1 MRRSTMLLI
10 FLVLITI
17 QSAASSDNTIDST
30 TNVEIRRGNYK
41 KFLTCVAVCGTL
53 KSTSRTV
60 RLMSGEEVDDW
71 ETNGAEFDSCKRVCE
86 IYERYNS
93 TAKPLESIEATDF
106 NQLQVTCIEGVRMKP
121 LRIKAKL
128 FIQHQ
133 TPPPNE
139 TKLLHVV
146 EVWRS
151 IVNADGLIH
160 NEIVNR
166 HFTMSDRFVL
176 PYEFAQNHIHERFF
190 VRVFSFTQDGQFG
203 RPQCSG
209 MVAPDALMRSN
220 REPLNL
226 SVRPHNNEEMDI
238 DFGQNLTTR
247 TVELMW
253 QNSDPTAPPECDQ
266 QLQWS
271 TVQRIQNK
279 WITLDSS
286 HIIPLADINDNFTYL
301 VRLISKR
308 DFNGKMNLDAAS
320 SLVLR
325 GAAEIEANHD
335 DWTLY
340 LDGYAGLLICTLIV
354 MLLLAFT
361 CSVMF
366 LFYRRRERHRSANEQ
381 QKVGPKKQ
389 KKLSPHYSNS
399 TINLATQQISPSRSS
414 VTNDRDSG
422 VESHKNDKDSWPD
435 VIAIRPATAF
445 DPRGYSFADRE
456 AQQSSPYLFTSTPRR
471 YASNGV
477 AIVQIPPGSEAL
489 V

>member
-1 MRRSTMLLI
+1 ML
-10 FLVLITI
+10 LVLILLMTTTI
-17 QSAASSDNTIDST
+17 QSTASSDSPIDST
-30 TNVEIRRGNYK
+30 TNVETKRGNYK
-41 KFLTCVAVCGTL
+41 KFLSCVAVCGTL

-60 RLMSGEEVDDW
+60 RLLSGEEVIDW
-71 ETNGAEFDSCKRVCE
+71 ETNGAEFDSCKSFCE
-86 IYERYNS
+86 VHERYNS

-146 EVWRS
+146 EVWRA
-151 IVNADGLIH
+151 IVNAGGLIH
-160 NEIVNR
+160 NEMVNR
-166 HFTMSDRFVL
+166 HFTLSDRFVL
-176 PYEFAQNHIHERFF
+176 PYEFAQNHIQERFF

-209 MVAPDALMRSN
+209 MVAPDALMRST

-253 QNSDPTAPPECDQ
+253 QNTDSTAPPECDQ

-308 DFNGKMNLDAAS
+308 DFNGKMNLDAAG
-320 SLVLR
+320 SLILR
-325 GAAEIEANHD
+325 GASELESNHE

-340 LDGYAGLLICTLIV
+340 LDGYAGLLICTLVV

-366 LFYRRRERHRSANEQ
+366 LFYRRRERHRSGNEQ
-381 QKVGPKKQ
+381 RKVGPKKQ
-389 KKLSPHYSNS
+389 KKLSPNYSNS

-414 VTNDRDSG
+414 TTNDRDSG

-435 VIAIRPATAF
+435 VIAVRPATAF
-445 DPRGYSFADRE
+445 DPRRYSFADRE

-471 YASNGV
+471 YAPNNV
-477 AIVQIPPGSEAL
+477 AIVQIPSGSEAL